1 MKPGN
6 KIWHYYLAAFALLLV
21 LDSGCNPAKQVAK
34 QAVQY
39 QQLVDAYTASHP
51 PRIDTNTVYIS
62 GKPDSIYI
70 AVPVSNPLL
79 IASIKDSLQ
88 AAIESQYD
96 YLAADCSQQIND
108 AFDVGYKQA
117 RDELK
122 RQKIP
127 AAKTDTIRITITPV
141 DYINSLKN
149 TINTQAADLKA
160 CQAKPNYW
168 WPFIISLF
176 INALLICLIFKFRS

>member
-6 KIWHYYLAAFALLLV
+6 KIWHYYFAAFALLLV

-51 PRIDTNTVYIS
+51 PRIDTNTVYIRGS
-62 GKPDSIYI
+62 VDSIYI
-70 AVPVSNPLL
+70 AVPITNPLL
-79 IASIKDSLQ
+79 IASIKDSLE
-88 AAIESQYD
+88 AAIESKYD

-117 RDELK
+117 REEIK

-127 AAKTDTIRITITPV
+127 AAKPDTIIKTITPV

-149 TINTQAADLKA
+149 TINNQSADLKV
-160 CQAKPNYW
+160 CQAKQNYFW
-168 WPFIISLF
+168 YFIVSLF
-176 INALLICLIFKFRS
+176 INAVLICLLFKIR

>member
-6 KIWHYYLAAFALLLV
+6 KIWHYFFAAIVLLLV
-21 LDSGCNPAKQVAK
+21 WNSGCNPAKKVAK
-34 QAVQY
+34 QAAQY
-39 QQLVDAYTASHP
+39 QQLIDAYTASHP
-51 PRIDTNTVYIS
+51 PRIDTNTVYIP

-70 AVPVSNPLL
+70 AVPESNPLL

-88 AAIESQYD
+88 RAIEAQYEF
-96 YLAADCSQQIND
+96 LAVDCSQQIND
-108 AFDVGYKQA
+108 AFNVGYKQA

-141 DYINSLKN
+141 DYINSIKN

-168 WPFIISLF
+168 WPFIVSLF
-176 INALLICLIFKFRS
+176 INAVLICLLFKKR